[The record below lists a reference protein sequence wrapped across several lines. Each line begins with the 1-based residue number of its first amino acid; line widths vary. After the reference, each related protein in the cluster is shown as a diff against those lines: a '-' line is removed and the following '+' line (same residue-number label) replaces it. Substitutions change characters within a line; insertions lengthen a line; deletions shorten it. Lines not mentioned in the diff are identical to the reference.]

1 MRHCIGLEYVLSPRS
16 SFLNLSAQIDYQ
28 EAGLSAVFDSILL
41 RVRGEMRRLFVFHDS
56 QMLLKGLFVAFFTI
70 KFLWNLDGMTEHNS
84 WVSFILAFD
93 EIHTLF

>member
-56 QMLLKGLFVAFFTI
+56 QMLLKGLFVAFFNNYNPLLTRCRSSPQ
-70 KFLWNLDGMTEHNS
+70 HCY
-84 WVSFILAFD
+84 VSALMVLTG
-93 EIHTLF
+93 E